1 MTGLNGNSLTK
12 LPGGNR
18 DKSHTEGDVEKV
30 GVGVLGG
37 VPPATRRRPRLLC
50 KELDI

>member
-18 DKSHTEGDVEKV
+18 DKRHTEGDVEKV

-37 VPPATRRRPRLLC
+37 VPPAARRRPRLLS
-50 KELDI
+50 KELEI